1 MLWALYPGLSWADE
15 LGGLSQPFCGSIP
28 GLSGWLGQEAA
39 PVLQELLQGGESPLL
54 PSQGGLSAP
63 RACSVRHKGLGLLH
77 LHLQVC
83 TRSPGNVQ

>member
-1 MLWALYPGLSWADE
+1 MSLEGFPSLSVAPFQ
-15 LGGLSQPFCGSIP
+15 GSQA
-28 GLSGWLGQEAA
+28 GWGQEAA